1 MSGCREEVRLLQGGE
16 GASNCSN
23 GVVKMGILAKLQL
36 RKMVHNW
43 RLVRASTILS
53 WLLKLLMIALLPIEF
68 YNGEYL
74 FFIATVAAIVISI
87 VPSLVQHNYD
97 VTLPFELDLLITLS
111 LFLHTFMGEG
121 LDFYKRVWI
130 WDNILHFYGSAVVGL
145 LAFVTVYTLHY
156 TKKLRLT
163 LPLIAFFTITIAMA
177 AGGIWE
183 ICEFAIDKLFT
194 KATQDSL
201 DDTMWDMVLD
211 LTGAVLI
218 AGLGLLYVKYSNIGA
233 RKRLARPMG
242 EVFGLGHRIDRLK
255 RKINKV
261 KKKIKKD

>member
-1 MSGCREEVRLLQGGE
+1 
-16 GASNCSN
+16 
-23 GVVKMGILAKLQL
+23 MGILERLQL

-43 RLVRASTILS
+43 RRVRVSTVLS
-53 WLLKLLMIALLPIEF
+53 WMLKLLMIGLLPVEV
-68 YNGEYL
+68 YSGEYL
-74 FFIATVAAIVISI
+74 FAIATVAAIVISI
-87 VPSLVQHNYD
+87 VPSFIQHNYD

-121 LDFYKRVWI
+121 LNFYQKVWV
-130 WDNILHFYGSAVVGL
+130 WDQILHFYGSAVVGL

-183 ICEFAIDKLFT
+183 IGEFTVDKLFNRM
-194 KATQDSL
+194 TQDGL

-211 LTGAVLI
+211 LLGAVII
-218 AGLGLLYVKYSNIGA
+218 AGLGLLYVKYSNIA
-233 RKRLARPMG
+233 ERKRLARPMG

-255 RKINKV
+255 RKIKKV
-261 KKKIKKD
+261 KKTIEERED